1 MKALV
6 IALALLAAPLS
17 ADVTATITNAQAQA
31 AGVADLDASAAR
43 ALAAHNTPICAS
55 VGLPANCTPAQAVAG
70 GAKGTVYAT
79 VNAWARSLLVDALLS
94 RVDSVA
100 ATDAAADCIAWR
112 ALTQAQRNAACTAAG
127 RPNGC
132 NLGCSRTGTDLAR

>member
-17 ADVTATITNAQAQA
+17 ADITATITTAQAQS

-43 ALAAHNTPICAS
+43 ALLAHNTQVCAS
-55 VGLPANCTPAQAVAG
+55 VGLPPTCTNAQATTG
-70 GAKGTVYAT
+70 GARGTVYAT

-94 RVDSVA
+94 RVDQVT
-100 ATDAAADCIAWR
+100 ATDNAADCVAWR

-132 NLGCSRTGTDLAR
+132 NLGCSRTGADLAR

>member
-17 ADVTATITNAQAQA
+17 ADITATITNAQAQA
-31 AGVADLDASAAR
+31 AGVADLDGSAAR
-43 ALAAHNTPICAS
+43 ALAAHNTTVCAS
-55 VGLPANCTPAQAVAG
+55 VGLPATCTNAQATAG
-70 GAKGTVYAT
+70 GARGTVYAT

-94 RVDSVA
+94 RVDQIT
-100 ATDAAADCIAWR
+100 ATDNAADCAAWR
-112 ALTQAQRNAACTAAG
+112 ALTQAQRNAACSAAG

-132 NLGCSRTGTDLAR
+132 NLGCSRTATP